1 MCLKFIRVASI
12 IIYCACV
19 ANSAHATNVVAT
31 GLFNGKA
38 YLSINGGRAR
48 MVQAGE
54 TTADGVKL
62 ISANSDGAV
71 VEVNGKRETLNLG
84 QGVGA
89 SMPSGTQPS
98 LTLSANSLGHFVT
111 VGSING
117 ASITFLV
124 DTGASFISL
133 NAQDARKA
141 GINYRNGELGYASTA
156 NGVTPVHR
164 VKLDTVKVGD
174 IQLNNVDA
182 VIHEGTNL
190 PIALL
195 GMSFLSRLEMRR
207 GGNTLTL
214 TKQY

>member
-1 MCLKFIRVASI
+1 MRLPSLQLIPI
-12 IIYCACV
+12 IFYCAGV
-19 ANSAHATNVVAT
+19 ANSAWAADVVAT
-31 GLFNGKA
+31 GLFNNKA
-38 YLSINGGRAR
+38 YLSINGARAR

-54 TTADGVKL
+54 TTAEGVKL

-71 VEVNGKRETLNLG
+71 VEINGKRESLKLG
-84 QGVGA
+84 QGVNA
-89 SMPSGTQPS
+89 SMPSGTRPS
-98 LTLSANSLGHFVT
+98 TTLSADSLGHFVT
-111 VGSING
+111 VGTVNG

-133 NAQDARKA
+133 NGQDARKA
-141 GINYRNGELGYASTA
+141 GINYRNGEPSYASTA
-156 NGVTPVHR
+156 NGVTQVYR

-174 IQLNNVDA
+174 IQLHNVDA
-182 VIHEGTNL
+182 VIHEGANL